1 MDIASWTPRCNSHCG
16 GRYTR
21 IQHSIAFNWLSSYCC
36 LGSRDLWHGTKRAY
50 KPQNPPAWKIEKL
63 CRHTVRIAFKVQHHE
78 SLVLQSLAHC
88 FFCGLP
94 RPQNTSFISIASFCL
109 STGALVILVY
119 GYIPPVFLIF
129 YFRSPRPCDCTFMIL

>member
-50 KPQNPPAWKIEKL
+50 KPQNPLAWKIEKL

-94 RPQNTSFISIASFCL
+94 RPQNTSFILNASFCRFNWCPRYFGIWIYPSCFSHFL
-109 STGALVILVY
+109 FSFTSAL
-119 GYIPPVFLIF
+119 
-129 YFRSPRPCDCTFMIL
+129 